1 MGNGIKPISALYIK
15 SLHLCTQ
22 NPCPNLDSTAL
33 FRNMERIEE
42 GMSSTEE
49 R

>member
-22 NPCPNLDSTAL
+22 NPCPNPDSTAL